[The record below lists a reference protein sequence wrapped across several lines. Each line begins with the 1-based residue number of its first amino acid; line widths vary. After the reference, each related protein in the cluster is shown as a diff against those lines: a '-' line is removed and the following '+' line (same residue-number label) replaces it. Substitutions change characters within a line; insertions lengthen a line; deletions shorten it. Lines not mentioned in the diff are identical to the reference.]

1 MPRGSEDRV
10 GTWGLGLDGTGGATV
25 TLVALVVSLS
35 RDGGADSNVRV
46 VAPEPLVL
54 RGAVTLPSSKFGAA
68 VVRFFRPC
76 SEGAVGCGVLG
87 EALGSLG
94 RRGMSGGKF
103 GR

>member
-10 GTWGLGLDGTGGATV
+10 GTWGLVLDRTGGATV
-25 TLVALVVSLS
+25 TLVALVVSLG
-35 RDGGADSNVRV
+35 RDGGVDSNVGV

-76 SEGAVGCGVLG
+76 NEGCVVLG

>member
-10 GTWGLGLDGTGGATV
+10 GTCDLVLDGTDGATV
-25 TLVALVVSLS
+25 TLVALVVSL
-35 RDGGADSNVRV
+35 GGGGGVDSNGRV

-76 SEGAVGCGVLG
+76 SCGVLG